1 MLLSKSMHHLPA
13 AFISHE
19 PKQLRKSSWG
29 VTACGSPVSW
39 VCPQKG
45 TSKSHPVGFLGSW
58 KTICLQCRRPWF
70 NFCVRKIH
78 WRRDSYP
85 LQYSWASLVAQ
96 LVKKS
101 PAIQETW
108 VQNLGWEDPLE
119 KGRATHSSSN
129 KISTDTNKIAV
140 SSFPK
145 PLKEGPFLD
154 LAEFYSG
161 KVLGIPPNSL
171 GLPCL

>member
-1 MLLSKSMHHLPA
+1 ML
-13 AFISHE
+13 
-19 PKQLRKSSWG
+19 
-29 VTACGSPVSW
+29 
-39 VCPQKG
+39 
-45 TSKSHPVGFLGSW
+45 
-58 KTICLQCRRPWF
+58 
-70 NFCVRKIH
+70 
-78 WRRDSYP
+78 
-85 LQYSWASLVAQ
+85 
-96 LVKKS
+96 
-101 PAIQETW
+101 ETW
-108 VQNLGWEDPLE
+108 VRVPGREYPLE
-119 KGRATHSSSN
+119 KEMATHSSSN